1 LSQLRGINLEGTPI
15 KGEGLRHLRGLT
27 NLTSLLLPTEVSNV
41 KELRAL
47 RQAIP
52 ECNIYVGRKYFK

>member
-1 LSQLRGINLEGTPI
+1 RGV
-15 KGEGLRHLRGLT
+15 T
-27 NLTSLLLPTEVSNV
+27 NLAMLLLPTEVSNV

-47 RQAIP
+47 RQVIP